1 MTDEDFK
8 KWHERPIKKL
18 SSEQLEELIAST
30 ISNATNEEYEVEVQA
45 LDFNPTENT
54 LSNDATEMKIRIT
67 KKWKNPFNENENT

>member
-67 KKWKNPFNENENT
+67 KKWKNPFNEKENT